1 MSNPWKEELEEH
13 WETHEIEKKKKK
25 LKSLKEEESASTT
38 LMLKLSVFYL
48 ELKHS

>member
-1 MSNPWKEELEEH
+1 MKL
-13 WETHEIEKKKKK
+13 KKKKK

-48 ELKHS
+48 ELKHSRERRCDGEKEAHYF